1 MTVMGV
7 KALGEAEAAAMVV
20 VDVDGSEMKIE

>member
-20 VDVDGSEMKIE
+20 VDVDGSEMK